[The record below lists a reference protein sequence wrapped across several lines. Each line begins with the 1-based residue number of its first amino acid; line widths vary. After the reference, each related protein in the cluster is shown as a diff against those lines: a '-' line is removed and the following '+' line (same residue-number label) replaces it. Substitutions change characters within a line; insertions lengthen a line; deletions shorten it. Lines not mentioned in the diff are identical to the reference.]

1 MFVKRNSKDD
11 ILGGGSATSSGI
23 GSISGKIAFN
33 EAGQISKS
41 AGGVRDTKDDAPLC
55 TLE

>member
-11 ILGGGSATSSGI
+11 ILGGGSATSSRI